1 MNSQMSAVVWFYD
14 AANLCFPESLAM
26 ELTDVPGLLPVV
38 CVT

>member
-1 MNSQMSAVVWFYD
+1 MNSEMRAVVWFYD
-14 AANLCFPESLAM
+14 AARPVFSETLVM